1 MDPLTTAD
9 IRLIALDLDGTLY
22 DPRTGMSPVN
32 RKALVAARD
41 AGIEIVLAT
50 GRTRGSA
57 LNIIEQLGLDS
68 PGIYV
73 QGLVTHNG
81 DGSIRHQHYL
91 DAELARE
98 VAELVDDD
106 VAFIAYSG
114 TKTWVQRFDR
124 NIELLVKYGE
134 PRPSQCGSLAELTG
148 RVPINKFAAMDVEN
162 PDKMKALRAS
172 LEKALGDRAQVLQ
185 PGLTIMVEILPTG
198 TSKGGALGAL
208 IEDMGIAPQQV
219 LACGDGENDI
229 EMLQLAGIGVAMG
242 NADNAV
248 QAAADFVSVPCDQD
262 GVAHA
267 LARFLPHIVPPGL
280 LQDGHA

>member
-1 MDPLTTAD
+1 MTE

-22 DPRTGMSPVN
+22 DPRSGLSAVN
-32 RKALVAARD
+32 KAALLAARD

-57 LNIIEQLGLDS
+57 LNIIEQLGLSS

-98 VAELVDDD
+98 VVGLVDEDI
-106 VAFIAYSG
+106 AFIAYSG
-114 TKTWVQRFDR
+114 TDTWVVRFDR
-124 NIELLVKYGE
+124 NIELLVMYGE
-134 PRPSQCGSLAELTG
+134 PRPQQCDSLSELTQ
-148 RVPINKFAAMDVEN
+148 RIPINKFAAMDVVN
-162 PDKMKALRAS
+162 PAKMKALRYR
-172 LEKALGDRAQVLQ
+172 LEAALGGRAQVLM
-185 PGLTIMVEILPTG
+185 PGLTIMVEVLPSG
-198 TSKGGALGAL
+198 TSKGGALADL
-208 IEDMGIAPQQV
+208 VDDMGIAPEQV

-242 NADNAV
+242 NADEAV
-248 QAAADFVSVPCDQD
+248 QAAADFVTRPCHED

-267 LARFLPHIVPPGL
+267 LAHFLPQVVGPEL
-280 LQDGHA
+280 LQDGAA